1 MNMRNNIRL
10 KTIAA
15 ISPGDK
21 PFSALSS
28 PTSKK

>member
-1 MNMRNNIRL
+1 MNMKNNIRL

-21 PFSALSS
+21 PSSALSS
-28 PTSKK
+28 PT